1 MNLDINQK
9 LDELLS
15 MKYETETVE
24 FKEAKDNFSFD
35 DLGKYF
41 SALSNE
47 ANLHNEKY
55 AWLVFGVED
64 KKHNIVGTNY
74 RNDDKSLLALK
85 EEMGKQTTGNLTFIE
100 IYKCFRK
107 NKNNEEKRILVFQ
120 IPAAPC
126 GMPVAFKRMYY
137 GRDGEALVGLSIEK
151 IERIRAQ
158 NVTNDWSAQIIP
170 NATIEHLSKEAIL
183 LARKMYAEKNP
194 HLTSDIERWS
204 DSTFLNN
211 ARLTREGKITNTTIL
226 LLGKP
231 ESADLIIPALSQIT
245 WILKDRDGVVRDYEH
260 FYCPFI
266 VSAEKVQAK
275 IRNLTYRYMTG
286 DSIFPKET
294 LQYDPYIIREA
305 LNNAIAHQDYSKAG
319 RITVQEHEDD
329 YLIFCNCGDFIPGS
343 IENVL
348 KAEYSASNYRNP
360 FLATAMVNLNMID
373 TVGSGI
379 LKMFLAQ
386 KKRCFP
392 LPDYDFSNHEVRMKL
407 YGKLL
412 DINYT
417 KRLLNED
424 LPLSEVFELDRKQK
438 KEFNSHRNDTVKEQ
452 VKVNTVEKSSEK
464 SSQKSD
470 LKSDLKSSLK
480 SDLKSSLKSDLK
492 ILEMIR
498 NNPYITIPELCEQT
512 VMSRS
517 GIKKV
522 LGKLKNKNLIR
533 RIGPDKGGHWEIIEK

>member
-74 RNDDKSLLALK
+74 KNDDKSLLALK

-100 IYKCFRK
+100 IHKCFRK

-158 NVTNDWSAQIIP
+158 NVTNDWSAHIIP

-194 HLTSDIERWS
+194 HLASDIERWS

-226 LLGKP
+226 LLGKS

-260 FYCPFI
+260 FYCPLI

-424 LPLSEVFELDRKQK
+424 LPLSEVFELDRTQK
-438 KEFNSHRNDTVKEQ
+438 KEFNSHRNNPVKEQ
-452 VKVNTVEKSSEK
+452 VKEQVKSLILVLEGEQSKKELVELLNLKGLRNFSENYI
-464 SSQKSD
+464 SPALECGFIELTQPDSPNSPTQKYRLTAKGFA
-470 LKSDLKSSLK
+470 LKKEIM
-480 SDLKSSLKSDLK
+480 K
-492 ILEMIR
+492 ITR
-498 NNPYITIPELCEQT
+498 
-512 VMSRS
+512 
-517 GIKKV
+517 
-522 LGKLKNKNLIR
+522 
-533 RIGPDKGGHWEIIEK
+533 

>member
-1 MNLDINQK
+1 MNTPIDTTLDT
-9 LDELLS
+9 LLAT
-15 MKYETETVE
+15 KYESEIVE
-24 FKEAKDNFSFD
+24 FKEAKNNFSFD
-35 DLGKYF
+35 ELGKYF

-47 ANLHNEKY
+47 ANLHNEEC

-64 KKHNIVGTNY
+64 KEHSIVGTNY
-74 RNDDKSLLALK
+74 RNNAKSLHGLK
-85 EEMGKQTTGNLTFIE
+85 EEIGRQTSENLTFIE
-100 IYKCFRK
+100 IYECFRK
-107 NKNNEEKRILVFQ
+107 NADGEEKRILLFQ
-120 IPAAPC
+120 IPAAPK
-126 GMPVAFKRMYY
+126 GIPIAFKRIHY
-137 GRDGEALVGLSIEK
+137 GRDAESVVGLSVEK
-151 IERIRAQ
+151 FERIRAENPQ
-158 NVTNDWSAQIIP
+158 NDWSAEVIP
-170 NATIEHLSKEAIL
+170 NATMDHLSKDAIE

-194 HLTSDIERWS
+194 RLADDIARW
-204 DSTFLNN
+204 DDETFLNN

-226 LLGKP
+226 LLGKR
-231 ESADLIIPALSQIT
+231 EAEDLILPALSQIT
-245 WILKDRDGVVRDYEH
+245 WILKDRDGVVKDYEH
-260 FYCPFI
+260 FFCPLI
-266 VSAEKVQAK
+266 ISAEKIQEK

-305 LNNAIAHQDYSKAG
+305 LNNCIAHQDYAKAG

-407 YGKLL
+407 YGKVL

-424 LPLSEVFELDRKQK
+424 LSLSEVFALDKQQK
-438 KEFNSHRNDTVKEQ
+438 KMYAQGGGNAERNQVSEDNISKNNNLLGNLPNKLPNNCPIIAQKTYLAIVENPAATIQQLCALLGLSERTIKSHQ
-452 VKVNTVEKSSEK
+452 SL
-464 SSQKSD
+464 
-470 LKSDLKSSLK
+470 LKKTGLIEYIGSRKNGYW
-480 SDLKSSLKSDLK
+480 K
-492 ILEMIR
+492 I
-498 NNPYITIPELCEQT
+498 N
-512 VMSRS
+512 
-517 GIKKV
+517 
-522 LGKLKNKNLIR
+522 
-533 RIGPDKGGHWEIIEK
+533 

>member
-64 KKHNIVGTNY
+64 KKHSIVGTNY

-464 SSQKSD
+464 SSQKSSQ
-470 LKSDLKSSLK
+470 KSDLK

>member
-15 MKYETETVE
+15 IKYETETVE
-24 FKEAKDNFSFD
+24 FKEAKETFAFD

-74 RNDDKSLLALK
+74 KNDDKSLLALK

-100 IYKCFRK
+100 IHKCFRK

-158 NVTNDWSAQIIP
+158 NVTNDWSAQTIP

-194 HLTSDIERWS
+194 HLASDIERWS
-204 DSTFLNN
+204 DSVFLNN

-231 ESADLIIPALSQIT
+231 ESADLIIPAISQIT
-245 WILKDRDGVVRDYEH
+245 WILKDRDGVVKDYEH
-260 FYCPFI
+260 FYCPLI
-266 VSAEKVQAK
+266 VSAEKVKAK

-343 IENVL
+343 IKNVL

-373 TVGSGI
+373 TAGSGI

-407 YGKLL
+407 YGKIL

-417 KRLLNED
+417 RRLLNED

-438 KEFNSHRNDTVKEQ
+438 EEFISHRNDPVKEQ
-452 VKVNTVEKSSEK
+452 ANVQENVQEKGANVQENVQEKTREEMILNLLQNNNTISIRELAEQLNMTAKTIQRDLDK
-464 SSQKSD
+464 
-470 LKSDLKSSLK
+470 LKS
-480 SDLKSSLKSDLK
+480 
-492 ILEMIR
+492 
-498 NNPYITIPELCEQT
+498 Q
-512 VMSRS
+512 
-517 GIKKV
+517 
-522 LGKLKNKNLIR
+522 NLIR
-533 RIGPDKGGHWEIIEK
+533 RIGPDKGGQWEVIKQ